1 MTLSDPRTRER
12 PTVATQSTWVRWLIV
27 GWLIAATCDIG
38 YATGFSYLRSGVP
51 PTRVL
56 HFVASGALGP
66 DAYTG
71 GIVTAAIGLGFH
83 YLIALI
89 FTATFFAAA
98 RAMRW
103 LVRRPIVVGPLYG
116 IAIYLIM
123 NDVVIPLSRIGPR
136 PRSAAIV
143 VITGVLVHM
152 FLIGTPIAL
161 TARRAFGRSAG
172 DYR

>member
-1 MTLSDPRTRER
+1 
-12 PTVATQSTWVRWLIV
+12 
-27 GWLIAATCDIG
+27 
-38 YATGFSYLRSGVP
+38 
-51 PTRVL
+51 
-56 HFVASGALGP
+56 
-66 DAYTG
+66 
-71 GIVTAAIGLGFH
+71 
-83 YLIALI
+83 
-89 FTATFFAAA
+89 
-98 RAMRW
+98 
-103 LVRRPIVVGPLYG
+103 
-116 IAIYLIM
+116 M